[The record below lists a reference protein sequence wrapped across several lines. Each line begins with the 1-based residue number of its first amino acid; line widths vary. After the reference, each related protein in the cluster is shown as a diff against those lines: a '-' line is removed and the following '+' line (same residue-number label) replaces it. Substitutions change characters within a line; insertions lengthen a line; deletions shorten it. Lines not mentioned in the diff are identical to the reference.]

1 MTKPQ
6 NSTLEIDLYPLL
18 IEYFQ
23 NKGYQIQLE
32 VPIHHNRIDMLVFN
46 DDQTIAIEL
55 KLKNWKR
62 ALRQASYYQL
72 GVDYSYIAMPFYQAV
87 EVHKRSRALEDEG
100 VGLFGVLLDRSEVR
114 ELLKPKKSQKKIDY
128 MEQGLYSVIE
138 KR

>member
-55 KLKNWKR
+55 PTP
-62 ALRQASYYQL
+62 
-72 GVDYSYIAMPFYQAV
+72 GV
-87 EVHKRSRALEDEG
+87 
-100 VGLFGVLLDRSEVR
+100 VL
-114 ELLKPKKSQKKIDY
+114 PI
-128 MEQGLYSVIE
+128 GC
-138 KR
+138 

>member
-1 MTKPQ
+1 
-6 NSTLEIDLYPLL
+6 
-18 IEYFQ
+18 
-23 NKGYQIQLE
+23 
-32 VPIHHNRIDMLVFN
+32 
-46 DDQTIAIEL
+46 
-55 KLKNWKR
+55 
-62 ALRQASYYQL
+62 
-72 GVDYSYIAMPFYQAV
+72 MPFYQAV